1 MWREGYDV
9 IIIGGGVAGATAA
22 FKASEKGFSVAVIDE
37 KKDPGTP
44 VICGEF
50 IPDKEKVSFAFE
62 ALPEMSRA
70 YDLFKFTNILVKT
83 RDVIV
88 KVKGRR
94 ELRLGVSGFV
104 IDKALLIKTLLEMA
118 EANGAT
124 LVRSVRVRHISEKNG
139 RYLVK
144 VKNNILRA
152 GKIIGADGYPSTT
165 AALLGMDSGYTLN
178 DWAIAGH
185 VRGRGEWGEDE
196 VYMYVDLD
204 FTPGGYAWVIPRGD
218 GEANVGIGIRVS
230 YARRGLKIQRL
241 LREFCSLVHVESVV
255 EGPYYKCIPVGGV
268 VRKVRKRG
276 ATLIGDSAGLVNPI
290 NGGGIPTAIASGLAV
305 SESLERECY
314 DDFITRS
321 RKLLGWGLK
330 YRFLV
335 DAFYAKSLVGMLG
348 VRLTP
353 TKIAERVLKG
363 EKTPL
368 LALTWIA
375 KLIL

>member
-1 MWREGYDV
+1 LWREEYDV
-9 IIIGGGVAGATAA
+9 IIVGGGVAGATAA
-22 FKASEKGFSVAVIDE
+22 FKASEKGFSVVVIDE
-37 KKDPGTP
+37 KKDSGTP

-50 IPDKEKVSFAFE
+50 IPDMEKVSFAFDI
-62 ALPEMSRA
+62 LPEMSRA

-124 LVRSVRVRHISEKNG
+124 LVKGVRVRQIFEENG

-152 GKIIGADGYPSTT
+152 GRIIGADGYPSTT
-165 AALLGMDSGYTLN
+165 ATLLGMDSGYTLN

-204 FTPGGYAWVIPRGD
+204 FTPGGYAWVIPRGSS
-218 GEANVGIGIRVS
+218 EANVGIGIRAS

-241 LREFCSLVHVESVV
+241 LREFCSLVHVENVV

-268 VRKVRKRG
+268 VREVRKRG

-305 SESLERECY
+305 SESLERERY

-348 VRLTP
+348 VRFTP

-368 LALTWIA
+368 LALTRIA
-375 KLIL
+375 KLVL